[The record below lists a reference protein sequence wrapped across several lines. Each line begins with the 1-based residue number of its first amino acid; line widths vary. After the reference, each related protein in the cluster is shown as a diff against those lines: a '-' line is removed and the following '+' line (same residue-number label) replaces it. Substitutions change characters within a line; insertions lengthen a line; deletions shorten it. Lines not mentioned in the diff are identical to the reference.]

1 MPTIPL
7 VAMVVFALLVV
18 VAIVPAPLWISRAL
32 RRGRRLPALP
42 PAPPESDVR
51 APMRVLLDEGRKLA
65 AMLPPAI
72 EAADDVLGV
81 YGLVW
86 IGQVDGDGRFWG
98 TELRS
103 EYEVRVADAVR
114 AVDEWVTAMRN
125 LPETDRDLLAKHG
138 VSPDLVQGLV
148 VEDAALMKYDEDL
161 ADEARVGAL
170 RRSSIKETR
179 ARLRRAY
186 EALGRV
192 HEALARTGASP
203 YR

>member
-1 MPTIPL
+1 MI
-7 VAMVVFALLVV
+7 VFALLVA
-18 VAIVPAPLWISRAL
+18 VAIIPAPLWISRAL
-32 RRGRRLPALP
+32 RRGKGLPALP
-42 PAPPESDVR
+42 PSPARDEVR
-51 APMRVLLDEGRKLA
+51 APMRALLDEGRKLA
-65 AMLPPAI
+65 ALLPPAI

-114 AVDEWVTAMRN
+114 AVDEWVAAMQD
-125 LPETDRDLLAKHG
+125 LPQEDRDLLAKHG
-138 VSPDLVQGLV
+138 VTPDLVRGIV
-148 VEDAALMKYDEDL
+148 VEDTALMKYDADL
-161 ADEARVGAL
+161 ADEACVGTL
-170 RRSSIKETR
+170 RRASIEDTR

-186 EALGRV
+186 EALATV